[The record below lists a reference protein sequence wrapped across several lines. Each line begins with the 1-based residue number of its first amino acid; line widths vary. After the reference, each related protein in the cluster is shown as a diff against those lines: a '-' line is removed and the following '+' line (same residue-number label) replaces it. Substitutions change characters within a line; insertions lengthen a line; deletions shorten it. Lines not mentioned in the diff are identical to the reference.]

1 MKLYFYHLSQPL
13 GEKPRIEVEECRVE
27 EKSRSYQPIE
37 DVPSFYFCCYIMK
50 DETGNLTGKNRDL
63 IILAEKDN
71 AKAAEIFKEKL
82 HDDIKQNQERI
93 ESLKKEV
100 AKAYDLID
108 MVDDWRLENETH

>member
-13 GEKPRIEVEECRVE
+13 GEKPRVEVEEREVE
-27 EKSRSYQPIE
+27 ESPKTYRRVDGFPK
-37 DVPSFYFCCYIMK
+37 FYCGHYVKKENIGKPVGYNF
-50 DETGNLTGKNRDL
+50 NVVVLTER
-63 IILAEKDN
+63 DN

-82 HDDIKQNQERI
+82 HDGIKQNQERI

-108 MVDDWRLENETH
+108 MVDDWRLETS

>member
-27 EKSRSYQPIE
+27 EKSKTYRRMDKFPEFYCGHYVKKE
-37 DVPSFYFCCYIMK
+37 DIRKLAGYNFNVVV
-50 DETGNLTGKNRDL
+50 LTERD
-63 IILAEKDN
+63 D
-71 AKAAEIFKEKL
+71 AKVAEIFKEKL
-82 HDDIKQNQERI
+82 HYNIGQYQYRI
-93 ESLKKEV
+93 ENLKKEI